1 MKSKQSLTAITRQ
14 IWLDSALEELT
25 EGRSPAEVL
34 AGMLDDL
41 DGHKRD
47 LAKGEKESAEFIT
60 DRRTLTAILSEAT
73 KLHAEKAKDN
83 WRTHFE
89 SAGEIEAG
97 PPVWLIEN
105 WLMKGT
111 TMALSGLP
119 ESYKTFVALNL
130 CRALLT
136 GGPLFGK
143 LAVGEKADILY
154 LIPEMSRSMFFARQ
168 KIMRAGNFQDRF
180 LSQTLDRPR
189 LELSNPITLAAAS
202 GRVVVIDTARRYL
215 TGQTAQDAANFSAQ
229 CYGLL
234 ASGAKAVVILFH
246 SAKPGRFTKD
256 ATLQNSI
263 SDSVEHGAQVA
274 TAYALKVEDKEKGVI
289 RVTNTKNSHRA
300 DGHAAPFF
308 LRARPDLTERGEFGY
323 LEDAAKHKKARQSG
337 ELTRMLKAGKSTL
350 EIKTALGVSANTIS
364 RHRKRLE
371 TEAVR

>member
-25 EGRSPAEVL
+25 EGRSPAEVF

-105 WLMKGT
+105 WLMKGA

-202 GRVVVIDTARRYL
+202 GRVVVIDTAPLSDRANGARCRQLLCSVLWSAGQWGEGSSHPVPFCQAGTVHKRRHVTEQHFGL
-215 TGQTAQDAANFSAQ
+215 RGARCSGRNGLCLEGRGQGKGRHPGDQHEEQPPSGRTRRPVLSQSTARLD
-229 CYGLL
+229 
-234 ASGAKAVVILFH
+234 GA
-246 SAKPGRFTKD
+246 R
-256 ATLQNSI
+256 
-263 SDSVEHGAQVA
+263 
-274 TAYALKVEDKEKGVI
+274 
-289 RVTNTKNSHRA
+289 
-300 DGHAAPFF
+300 
-308 LRARPDLTERGEFGY
+308 
-323 LEDAAKHKKARQSG
+323 
-337 ELTRMLKAGKSTL
+337 
-350 EIKTALGVSANTIS
+350 
-364 RHRKRLE
+364 
-371 TEAVR
+371 

>member
-1 MKSKQSLTAITRQ
+1 MKNNQSLTATARQ
-14 IWLDSALEELT
+14 SWLDGALEELT
-25 EGRSPAEVL
+25 AGRSPAEVL
-34 AGMLDDL
+34 AGMIDELHE
-41 DGHKRD
+41 HKRD
-47 LAKGEKESAEFIT
+47 LAKGEKDAAEFIT

-73 KLHAEKAKDN
+73 KLHAEKAKDS

-89 SAGEIEAG
+89 SAGEIKAG

-119 ESYKTFVALNL
+119 EL

-136 GGPLFGK
+136 GEPLFGK
-143 LAVGEKADILY
+143 LAVGERADILY
-154 LIPEMSRSMFFARQ
+154 LIPEMSRGMFFARQ
-168 KIMRAGNFQDRF
+168 QLMRAGTFEDRF

-189 LELSNPITLAAAS
+189 LDLSNPITLAAAS
-202 GRVVVIDTARRYL
+202 ERVVVIDTARRYL

-234 ASGAKAVVILFH
+234 AGGAKAVVILFH

-300 DGHAAPFF
+300 EGHTPPFF
-308 LRARPDLTERGEFGY
+308 LRARPDLTERGEFTY
-323 LEDAAKHKKARQSG
+323 LEDANKSKKARHSG
-337 ELTRMLKAGKSTL
+337 ELARMLKAGKSTL
-350 EIKTALGVSANTIS
+350 EIKTTLGVSANTIS